1 MRKLFPGTFQ
11 DFNFDILK
19 MLRFLE
25 NIENTDYTNTFVTG
39 FRSPSP
45 VRLCP
50 SCLRRF
56 GDLRKKHAL
65 EFWSMYLVDFVIC
78 CRLLSILGSSKW
90 YRHRMTP
97 TTPTTHD
104 DDDEPTTAMPHSHRQ
119 ANTHRDQISRSG
131 ETPSL

>member
-19 MLRFLE
+19 SRHFLKDVE
-25 NIENTDYTNTFVTG
+25 HADYKLIFFTD

-56 GDLRKKHAL
+56 GSLRKNTPL
-65 EFWSMYLVDFVIC
+65 DFWSMYLVDFVIF
-78 CRLLSILGSSKW
+78 
-90 YRHRMTP
+90 
-97 TTPTTHD
+97 
-104 DDDEPTTAMPHSHRQ
+104 
-119 ANTHRDQISRSG
+119 
-131 ETPSL
+131 